1 MAYSSFLELNLK
13 NTQGNYYIALEYNR
27 MSKTI
32 ELYLTTAQFKKLESH
47 KPFQVSFQQLNQNK
61 PADHHVEIELPKP
74 ELTKLN
80 RNLRNG
86 KGFRF
91 NPNKIIGSGLFSS
104 GLSLLKTAAKSNLV
118 KDLAKKGLS
127 KAIQI
132 GANSNNQYL
141 AGAANLAG
149 NVTGAGIFDTGLSLL
164 KNAAKSKTVQN
175 LGKQALSK
183 AIQMGAN
190 SNNGLIAGASNAL
203 KSVTGGKLKKGSQE
217 AKDHMARIRAM
228 RKTGTGF
235 NLIKSIKGAFKNPIL
250 KQIGNVALKT
260 ALPVALSIAKSNPY
274 TAPLGMATQ
283 GILQSQGV
291 STGGKLTKRNIS
303 MPELIQNSYVRNPNA
318 LIVRGGSFKSL

>member
-1 MAYSSFLELNLK
+1 
-13 NTQGNYYIALEYNR
+13 
-27 MSKTI
+27 
-32 ELYLTTAQFKKLESH
+32 
-47 KPFQVSFQQLNQNK
+47 
-61 PADHHVEIELPKP
+61 
-74 ELTKLN
+74 
-80 RNLRNG
+80 
-86 KGFRF
+86 
-91 NPNKIIGSGLFSS
+91 
-104 GLSLLKTAAKSNLV
+104 LKTAAKSNIV

-132 GANSNNQYL
+132 GANSNNSIISQ
-141 AGAANLAG
+141 ASNLA
-149 NVTGAGIFDTGLSLL
+149 NNAVNGAGIFDTGLSLL

-175 LGKQALSK
+175 LGKQAISK

-190 SNNGLIAGASNAL
+190 SNNNLIAGASNAL

-228 RKTGTGF
+228 RKTGSGF
-235 NLIKSIKGAFKNPIL
+235 NFIKSIKGAFKNPIL

-291 STGGKLTKRNIS
+291 STGGKLSKRNIS
-303 MPELIQNSYVRNPNA
+303 MPELIQNSYIRNPNA
-318 LIVRGGSFKSL
+318 LIVKGGSFKSL